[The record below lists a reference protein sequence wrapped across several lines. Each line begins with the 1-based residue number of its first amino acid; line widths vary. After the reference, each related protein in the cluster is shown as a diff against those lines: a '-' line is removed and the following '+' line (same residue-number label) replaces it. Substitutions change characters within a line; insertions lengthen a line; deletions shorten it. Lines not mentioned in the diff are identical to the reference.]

1 MYSVV
6 ENFGVE
12 NSAGEFYVVEH
23 FVVSVLV
30 VEQHVVDPLSGVV
43 DLAVAP
49 VGQSPK
55 LSERDG
61 RFVGG

>member
-1 MYSVV
+1 MFSPCSLHVV
-6 ENFGVE
+6 KR
-12 NSAGEFYVVEH
+12 VVEH
-23 FVVSVLV
+23 VVVSVRV

-55 LSERDG
+55 LSERD
-61 RFVGG
+61 RRIVGG